1 MKKLLPERYPNRDFF
16 TADILDWSCKGDRHS
31 MEHPMF
37 ALSKNKKD
45 LKIRRYEHNGNSIT
59 IIPSILGLATMWDKD
74 ILIYAISQLVEGM
87 NRSRDDIPNREIHI
101 TAYDLMVS
109 TNRGGATK
117 DKGGHVYDLLA
128 ESFERL
134 RGTSITTDI
143 TTNGIRIR
151 EGFGLID
158 SWRIVEKT
166 PDGRM
171 VAIRIVLS
179 EWLHNAIKGM
189 EVLTLSRD
197 YFRLTPLAKRLYELA
212 RKHCGHQ
219 VKWGI
224 GVELLHKK
232 SGSTASLKGF
242 KQQIK
247 QLIEADNLP
256 DYHTSYEMETDQLI
270 FYTRDMKKLMK
281 SL

>member
-59 IIPSILGLATMWDKD
+59 ITPSILGLATMWDKD
-74 ILIYAISQLVEGM
+74 ILIYAISQVVEGM
-87 NRSRDDIPNREIHI
+87 NRQRDDIPNREIHI

-109 TNRGGATK
+109 TNRGGK
-117 DKGGHVYDLLA
+117 GKGKGGRVYDLLA

-134 RGTSITTDI
+134 SGTRVTTDI
-143 TTNGIRIR
+143 TTNGVRIR

-171 VAIRIVLS
+171 VAIRIVIS

-219 VKWGI
+219 VRWAI
-224 GVELLHKK
+224 NLELLHKK
-232 SGSTASLKGF
+232 SGSTSSMSGF
-242 KQQIK
+242 KRLIK
-247 QLIEADNLP
+247 KLAEADNLP
-256 DYHTSYEMETDQLI
+256 DYHIGFDPDLEQLI
-270 FYTRDMKKLMK
+270 FYTRNVKKLIK
-281 SL
+281 HP